1 MANLGVGRRPT
12 VSQPRIE
19 EGEKVE
25 MKTPE
30 LNGSKG
36 EMTISRPSA
45 DIFTTPTFFHTPVRR
60 QKGFG
65 IGVGLEWNGT
75 LSPDLAVLFEK
86 ERKAHYTATR

>member
-25 MKTPE
+25 MKTSE

-60 QKGFG
+60 HKRVWDWGWV
-65 IGVGLEWNGT
+65 GVERDIVPRPCGLI
-75 LSPDLAVLFEK
+75 
-86 ERKAHYTATR
+86 